1 MTIFCLI
8 DNLHRDTAPV
18 PFRNFIYQDYFSAV
32 YQTCTAI
39 APAPNKNCDSLIRE
53 ISKFVSLDN
62 LFEMYDW
69 FGNHSPQNSQND
81 KFEIELRDKLQEL
94 REKAKNDGWEI

>member
-1 MTIFCLI
+1 MAAGGPGDHPLTDIIRF
-8 DNLHRDTAPV
+8 NLD
-18 PFRNFIYQDYFSAV
+18 V
-32 YQTCTAI
+32 Y
-39 APAPNKNCDSLIRE
+39 NKNCDSLIRE

-69 FGNHSPQNSQND
+69 FGNQSPQNSQND
-81 KFEIELRDKLQEL
+81 KFEIELREKLQEL